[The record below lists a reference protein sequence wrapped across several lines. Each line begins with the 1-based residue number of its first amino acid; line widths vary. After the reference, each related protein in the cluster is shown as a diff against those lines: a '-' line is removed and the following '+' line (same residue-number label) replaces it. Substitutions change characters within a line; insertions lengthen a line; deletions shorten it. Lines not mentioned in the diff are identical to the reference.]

1 MLPLG
6 VASGPKA
13 KHFNLDSYLALFFD
27 ELDQLKEGVAAYD
40 AHTDTYFNLKAF
52 VCLVTGDTPAISK
65 LFQLSGHTG
74 AYPCRSCKICSTV
87 I

>member
-13 KHFNLDSYLALFFD
+13 EKFDLDSYLFPFFE
-27 ELDQLKEGVAAYD
+27 ELERLGEGVAAYD
-40 AHTDTYFNLKAF
+40 AHTDTYFNLEAF

-74 AYPCRSCKICSTV
+74 AYPC
-87 I
+87 